1 MMIEMKLKR
10 IHFGI
15 LLIVVLLGILV
26 SYEWY
31 GALAKSKLI
40 EKGIYPKEPFPISP
54 ETPSWQIPFYTLLS
68 YGEKAWF
75 CLFMAFLIA
84 GAFQTF
90 IPKELVLK
98 HLGKRNPRAYFIAA
112 FGGPLLSVCSCSIIP
127 LFAAIKKRGAGL
139 GPALTFLLATP
150 AINPAAIIL
159 TFSLISWK
167 FAIGRIILALSAAI
181 ITGYIVERIWFKQE
195 LDGASELKIE
205 YHEENFSLRSDL
217 KEWLKNVWN
226 FVKSILPL
234 VLFGIFIIGIIKI
247 FLTTEVISKYLGQGL
262 AQTAFSSLIGVVMY
276 TPTLV
281 EIPFIRELL
290 ILGMGTGP
298 ALAFLLTGPALS
310 LPSMLGVSKVVK
322 WKIVLNYAVI
332 MWVLGIIGGVL
343 FAYFVPQIVLK

>member
-1 MMIEMKLKR
+1 MKLKR
-10 IHFGI
+10 VHFGI
-15 LLIVVLLGILV
+15 LLIIILLGSLV
-26 SYEWY
+26 CYEWY
-31 GALAKSKLI
+31 SAFKKSELI
-40 EKGIYPKEPFPISP
+40 QQGIYPKEPFPISP

-75 CLFMAFLIA
+75 CLLIAFLVA

-90 IPKELVLK
+90 IPKELVIK
-98 HLGKRNPRAYFIAA
+98 HLGKRNPKAYFIAA

-139 GPALTFLLATP
+139 GPAITFLLATP

-159 TFSLISWK
+159 TFSLISWQ

-181 ITGYIVERIWFKQE
+181 ITGVILEAIWWTEEEKV
-195 LDGASELKIE
+195 GALSQLKIE
-205 YHEENFSLRSDL
+205 YQERPLNLKEDL
-217 KEWLKNVWN
+217 KEWFKNVLD
-226 FVKSILPL
+226 FVKKILPL
-234 VLFGIFIIGIIKI
+234 VLLGIFIIGIIKI
-247 FLTTEVISKYLGQGL
+247 FLTTEVISTYLGQGL
-262 AQTAFSSLIGVVMY
+262 AQTAFASIMGVVIY

-310 LPSMLGVSKVVK
+310 MPSMLGVSRVIK
-322 WKIVLNYAVI
+322 WKIVLSYATI
-332 MWVLGIIGGVL
+332 MWILGIIGGL
-343 FAYFVPQIVLK
+343 IFAYFVPQILF